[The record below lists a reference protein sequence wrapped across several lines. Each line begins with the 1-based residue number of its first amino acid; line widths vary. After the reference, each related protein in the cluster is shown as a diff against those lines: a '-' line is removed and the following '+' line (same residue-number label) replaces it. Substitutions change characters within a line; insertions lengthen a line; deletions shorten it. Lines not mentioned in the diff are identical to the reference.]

1 MGRRQPSRVRAGGH
15 GHGHRQGHGYG
26 HGHVAHARRTRV
38 HPPGGRVLAH
48 DRNWRREARAA
59 WYLGTALGGV
69 LVLADLARG
78 SLDGPRG
85 ACWAGLGALLVAVL
99 LPHRVTAGDGWLAV
113 RGLLGEKRVRTDLLT
128 RVRRADGMTPRLV
141 LRDAGGGR
149 VELDP
154 QVLVA
159 NPMLW
164 HRLDA
169 GARRSRESGLL
180 REGGAPLAE
189 LAERIDGEGAR
200 RLLDSCE
207 LSGTPGD

>member
-15 GHGHRQGHGYG
+15 D
-26 HGHVAHARRTRV
+26 AHTRRARA

-48 DRNWRREARAA
+48 DRTWRREARAA
-59 WYLGTALGGV
+59 WYCGTALAGV
-69 LVLADLARG
+69 LVLADLGRG
-78 SLDGPRG
+78 GLDVPRG

-128 RVRRADGMTPRLV
+128 QVRRADGMTPRLV

-159 NPMLW
+159 NPLLW

-180 REGGAPLAE
+180 REGGAALAE

-200 RLLDSCE
+200 RLLDGCGFPGP
-207 LSGTPGD
+207 SGE